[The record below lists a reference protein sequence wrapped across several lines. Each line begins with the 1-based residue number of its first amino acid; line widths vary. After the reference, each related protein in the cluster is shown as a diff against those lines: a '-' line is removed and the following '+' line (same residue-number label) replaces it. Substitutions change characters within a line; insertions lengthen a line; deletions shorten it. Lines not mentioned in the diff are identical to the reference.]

1 MQPAIRVSNLAK
13 SFGPV
18 RAVRGIDLSVQPG
31 EAFCFL
37 GPNGAGKSTAINM
50 MLGLSRPDS
59 GEISVFGHAPD
70 SRAARILTGY
80 TAQDSDFPAN
90 LKVGELLEMVR
101 RHYPDPRPASE
112 LLEQFGLD
120 ALQDRFAGGLSGGQR
135 RRLGLAMAFAG
146 NGRLVFLDEPT
157 TGLDSSARKAFWDY
171 ATRFRDSGGALLI
184 TTHHLEEIETIADHI
199 CLINHG
205 RIQIEGGVDE
215 IRARLGQKFVYFN
228 APELPDLSPVTEV
241 SEENGRFEVM
251 TPDADALVRT
261 LVQSGVVFR
270 DLEIRSASL
279 EQAIDELTR
288 MEGAQ

>member
-1 MQPAIRVSNLAK
+1 MQPAIRVANLAK

-50 MLGLSRPDS
+50 MLGLSRPDT

-215 IRARLGQKFVYFN
+215 IRARLGQKFVHFN

-251 TPDADALVRT
+251 TPDADALVRA
-261 LVQSGVVFR
+261 LVQSGVTFH